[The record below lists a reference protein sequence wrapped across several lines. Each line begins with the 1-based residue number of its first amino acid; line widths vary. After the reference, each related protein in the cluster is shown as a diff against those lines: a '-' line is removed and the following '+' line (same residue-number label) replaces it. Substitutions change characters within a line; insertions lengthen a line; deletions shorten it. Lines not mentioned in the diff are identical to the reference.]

1 MKKLLLILL
10 LIIPFVGFGQINT
23 TTTKYVIPEDKSLG
37 NSWYR
42 FTVEEKTKD
51 NEKYYYVT
59 FQNNE
64 YQELI
69 DMKIIGFYS
78 FNELE
83 EFITDLDQL
92 CNYGKLKEDQD
103 IDIRK
108 PKYLIQRNGGKSYSQ
123 KNDVYIWRLDEN
135 GNLDGYTTFVIKS
148 FNKKI
153 KRFFNDYK
161 NNL

>member
-59 FQNNE
+59 FHC
-64 YQELI
+64 I
-69 DMKIIGFYS
+69 YS
-78 FNELE
+78 YHLMMYHLSVNSHLANVN
-83 EFITDLDQL
+83 
-92 CNYGKLKEDQD
+92 C
-103 IDIRK
+103 
-108 PKYLIQRNGGKSYSQ
+108 
-123 KNDVYIWRLDEN
+123 
-135 GNLDGYTTFVIKS
+135 
-148 FNKKI
+148 
-153 KRFFNDYK
+153 
-161 NNL
+161 